1 MNKYDFMHSNI
12 YIDKNKIKD
21 FIDTNVNIDESKIND
36 FNNIYESCKKLVDEK
51 LSFEITVLFA
61 EELSELTQSILKLE
75 RWNYG
80 DEFIRCNYKEIINN
94 IYEELADVII
104 MALQFAYKNQID
116 YNKLTN
122 KIAEKILRLYETKF
136 GEE

>member
-1 MNKYDFMHSNI
+1 MNNEKI
-12 YIDKNKIKD
+12 IKD
-21 FIDTNVNIDESKIND
+21 INTV
-36 FNNIYESCKKLVDEK
+36 YENCKNLVDEK

-61 EELSELTQSILKLE
+61 EELSELTQAILKLE

-104 MALQFAYKNQID
+104 MALQFAYKNEID
-116 YNKLTN
+116 YDKLTD